1 VIFGGIG
8 VGLLIG
14 FFWEWA
20 RESKHRTTAS
30 TKAREVARL
39 EREMTKLRAAQA
51 GPEDEVLA
59 LLETR
64 RKAG

>member
-1 VIFGGIG
+1 MS
-8 VGLLIG
+8 LDL
-14 FFWEWA
+14 
-20 RESKHRTTAS
+20 

-59 LLETR
+59 LLETP